1 MTLFVMRKLFFIL
14 IFSLSLYVSSEETIS
29 RWMADYFKRIHDH
42 IGNEN
47 YDKAQK
53 ELEMGDQ
60 NYFRGGRT
68 YEAALL
74 YQLYGQFYAVQSQY
88 TDAIPWFEKALAT
101 GKMPRIG
108 LQEVRFQLAQTY
120 FMIGKYENVIPL
132 LEEFIAVG
140 EKYKYPVSARVNLL
154 MSYSHGRLD
163 QYEPSYY
170 HIKIANK
177 KADKPQIDWI
187 EYAFSLAMKL
197 ENLEDAEDLGTR
209 LLYLEPNKK
218 KYWNQVSALYFA
230 KEFELDS
237 LAALEL
243 GYENNTLDKES
254 DYLLLA
260 KYYLYQKS
268 PLKSIMVI
276 NDGIKKKIIKENE
289 VNLKLLSSSYFYS
302 RDLENGIK
310 ILVKAEKISDDPDL
324 SFRLGTYAFD
334 NEQYKLAISS
344 FNIAKKRGWDDIPGR
359 IELIKGISY
368 FELEEIDKAKENL
381 ILASSFNDTKDT
393 AEGWL
398 SYIKQF
404 EL

>member
-1 MTLFVMRKLFFIL
+1 MRNLFFIL
-14 IFSLSLYVSSEETIS
+14 IFSLSLSVSSEETIS

-47 YDKAQK
+47 YEKAQN
-53 ELEMGDQ
+53 ELEMGDK

-88 TDAIPWFEKALAT
+88 TNAIPWFEKALAT

-108 LQEVRFQLAQTY
+108 QQEVRFQLAQTY
-120 FMIGKYENVIPL
+120 FMIGNYENVIPL

-154 MSYSHGRLD
+154 MSYAHGRLD

-170 HIKIANK
+170 HIQIANK

-243 GYENNTLDKES
+243 GYETNTLDKEA

-276 NDGIKKKIIKENE
+276 NDGIKKKTIKENE
-289 VNLKLLSSSYFYS
+289 ENLKLLSSSYFYS

-381 ILASSFNDTKDT
+381 ILATSFDDTKDT

>member
-1 MTLFVMRKLFFIL
+1 MDGRLFK
-14 IFSLSLYVSSEETIS
+14 
-29 RWMADYFKRIHDH
+29 KIHDH

-47 YDKAQK
+47 YEKAQK
-53 ELEMGDQ
+53 ELEMGDKIILEAVEHMKQ
-60 NYFRGGRT
+60 HCFTNYMDSSMRYKVNILMLYLGL
-68 YEAALL
+68 AL
-74 YQLYGQFYAVQSQY
+74 
-88 TDAIPWFEKALAT
+88 TT

-108 LQEVRFQLAQTY
+108 QQEVRFQLAQTY
-120 FMIGKYENVIPL
+120 FMIGNYENVIPL

-140 EKYKYPVSARVNLL
+140 EKYKYPVSARVNLV
-154 MSYSHGRLD
+154 SYSHGRLD

-170 HIKIANK
+170 HIQIANK
-177 KADKPQIDWI
+177 KQINQIDWI

-243 GYENNTLDKES
+243 GYENNTLDKEA

-276 NDGIKKKIIKENE
+276 NDGIKKK
-289 VNLKLLSSSYFYS
+289 
-302 RDLENGIK
+302 
-310 ILVKAEKISDDPDL
+310 
-324 SFRLGTYAFD
+324 
-334 NEQYKLAISS
+334 
-344 FNIAKKRGWDDIPGR
+344 
-359 IELIKGISY
+359 
-368 FELEEIDKAKENL
+368 
-381 ILASSFNDTKDT
+381 
-393 AEGWL
+393 
-398 SYIKQF
+398 
-404 EL
+404 

>member
-1 MTLFVMRKLFFIL
+1 MRNLFFIL
-14 IFSLSLYVSSEETIS
+14 IFSLSLSVSSEETIS

-47 YDKAQK
+47 YEKAQN
-53 ELEMGDQ
+53 ELEMGDK

-88 TDAIPWFEKALAT
+88 TNAIPWFEKALAT

-108 LQEVRFQLAQTY
+108 QQEVRFQLAQTY
-120 FMIGKYENVIPL
+120 FMIGNYENVIPL

-170 HIKIANK
+170 HIQIANK

-243 GYENNTLDKES
+243 GYENNTLDKEA

-268 PLKSIMVI
+268 PLKSIIVI

-289 VNLKLLSSSYFYS
+289 ENLKLLSSSYFYS

-310 ILVKAEKISDDPDL
+310 ILIKAEKISDDPDL

-381 ILASSFNDTKDT
+381 VLASSFDNTKDT

>member
-1 MTLFVMRKLFFIL
+1 MRKLFFIL

>member
-1 MTLFVMRKLFFIL
+1 MRNLFFIL
-14 IFSLSLYVSSEETIS
+14 IFSLSLSVSSEETIS

-47 YDKAQK
+47 YEKAQN
-53 ELEMGDQ
+53 ELEMGDK

-88 TDAIPWFEKALAT
+88 TNAIPWFEKALAT

-108 LQEVRFQLAQTY
+108 QQEVRFQLAQTY
-120 FMIGKYENVIPL
+120 FMIGNYENVIPL

-170 HIKIANK
+170 HIKIANN

-243 GYENNTLDKES
+243 GYENNTLDKEA

-289 VNLKLLSSSYFYS
+289 ENLKLLSSSYFYS

-310 ILVKAEKISDDPDL
+310 ILVKAEKMSDDPDL

-368 FELEEIDKAKENL
+368 FELEEMDKAKENL
-381 ILASSFNDTKDT
+381 VLASSFDDTKDT

>member
-1 MTLFVMRKLFFIL
+1 MRKLFFIL
-14 IFSLSLYVSSEETIS
+14 MFSLSLSVSSEESIS

-47 YDKAQK
+47 YDKAEK

-88 TDAIPWFEKALAT
+88 TNAIPWFEKALAT

-108 LQEVRFQLAQTY
+108 QQEVRFQLAQTY

-132 LEEFIAVG
+132 LEEFITVG

-170 HIKIANK
+170 HIQIANK
-177 KADKPQIDWI
+177 KSDKPQIDWI

-237 LAALEL
+237 LTALEL
-243 GYENNTLDKES
+243 GYENNTLDKEA

-289 VNLKLLSSSYFYS
+289 ENLKLLSSSYFYS

-344 FNIAKKRGWDDIPGR
+344 FNIAKNRGWDDIPGR

-381 ILASSFNDTKDT
+381 ILASSFDDTKDT

>member
-1 MTLFVMRKLFFIL
+1 
-14 IFSLSLYVSSEETIS
+14 
-29 RWMADYFKRIHDH
+29 
-42 IGNEN
+42 
-47 YDKAQK
+47 
-53 ELEMGDQ
+53 
-60 NYFRGGRT
+60 
-68 YEAALL
+68 
-74 YQLYGQFYAVQSQY
+74 
-88 TDAIPWFEKALAT
+88 
-101 GKMPRIG
+101 MPRIG
-108 LQEVRFQLAQTY
+108 QQEVRFQLAQTY
-120 FMIGKYENVIPL
+120 FMIGNYENVIPL

-170 HIKIANK
+170 HIQIANK

-243 GYENNTLDKES
+243 GYENNTLDKEA

-289 VNLKLLSSSYFYS
+289 ENLKLLSSSYFYS

-381 ILASSFNDTKDT
+381 VLASSFDDTKDT

>member
-1 MTLFVMRKLFFIL
+1 MRNLSLIL
-14 IFSLSLYVSSEETIS
+14 IFSLSLSVSSEETIS

-47 YDKAQK
+47 YEKAQK
-53 ELEMGDQ
+53 ELEMGDK

-88 TDAIPWFEKALAT
+88 TNAIPWFEKALAT
-101 GKMPRIG
+101 GEMPRIG
-108 LQEVRFQLAQTY
+108 QQEVRFQLAQTY
-120 FMIGKYENVIPL
+120 FMIGNYENVIPL

-170 HIKIANK
+170 HIQIANK

-243 GYENNTLDKES
+243 GYENNTLDKEA

-289 VNLKLLSSSYFYS
+289 ENLKLLSSSYFYS

-381 ILASSFNDTKDT
+381 VLASSFDDTKDT

>member
-1 MTLFVMRKLFFIL
+1 MRNLFFIL
-14 IFSLSLYVSSEETIS
+14 IFSLSLSVSSEETIS

-47 YDKAQK
+47 YEKAQN
-53 ELEMGDQ
+53 ELEMGDK

-88 TDAIPWFEKALAT
+88 TNAIPWFEKALAT

-108 LQEVRFQLAQTY
+108 QQEVRFQLAQTY
-120 FMIGKYENVIPL
+120 FMIGNYENVIPL

-170 HIKIANK
+170 HIKIANN

-243 GYENNTLDKES
+243 GYENNTLDKEA

-289 VNLKLLSSSYFYS
+289 ENLKLLSSSYFYS

-310 ILVKAEKISDDPDL
+310 ILVKAEKMSDDPDL

-368 FELEEIDKAKENL
+368 FELEEMDKAKENL
-381 ILASSFNDTKDT
+381 VLASTFDDTKDT